1 MASRRLPVGIQ
12 DFMGLRKD
20 GFVYVDK
27 TEYIW
32 KLISGSK
39 SYFLSRPRRFG
50 KSLFISTLENYFSGE
65 KELFHGLYIE
75 LPVEDTYFYNN
86 CVYDD
91 LFFYEVYYGDSR
103 VDQTNGKKLMDKDSD
118 ATLVYGT
125 YHDIAESGRLAL
137 RTEQAIYG

>member
-75 LPVEDTYFYNN
+75 EKENAKGDEAWVKYPVITFSL
-86 CVYDD
+86 C
-91 LFFYEVYYGDSR
+91 SR
-103 VDQTNGKKLMDKDSD
+103 IWTN
-118 ATLVYGT
+118 
-125 YHDIAESGRLAL
+125 I
-137 RTEQAIYG
+137 